1 MELQAVV
8 GFVLVLFERLAMDHV
23 DSDLVVNHLALSLL
37 VALVYHFGLVVLVPD
52 FGLIV
57 LMVGLVALSAV
68 GLGSAEQFLQPF
80 LVLYFQI
87 LLVYFLLPSY
97 LNVYLHL
104 V

>member
-1 MELQAVV
+1 M
-8 GFVLVLFERLAMDHV
+8 GFVLVLFESLAMDHV
-23 DSDLVVNHLALSLL
+23 GFDLVVNHLALSLL
-37 VALVYHFGLVVLVPD
+37 VALVLVYHFGLLVLVPD

-87 LLVYFLLPSY
+87 HLVYFLLPSY
-97 LNVYLHL
+97 LNVY
-104 V
+104 

>member
-23 DSDLVVNHLALSLL
+23 GSDLVVNHLALSLL
-37 VALVYHFGLVVLVPD
+37 VALVLVYHFGLVVLVPD
-52 FGLIV
+52 FGLVV

-87 LLVYFLLPSY
+87 VLVYFLLPSY
-97 LNVYLHL
+97 LSVY
-104 V
+104 

>member
-37 VALVYHFGLVVLVPD
+37 VALVLVYHFGLVVLVPD
-52 FGLIV
+52 FGLVV
-57 LMVGLVALSAV
+57 LVGLVALSAV
-68 GLGSAEQFLQPF
+68 DSGSAEQFLQPF

-97 LNVYLHL
+97 LNVY
-104 V
+104 